1 VTALDLSFADSYSIL
16 SYLSKVA
23 NMPAMLDS
31 YHRIVAA
38 AKNQATWLLL
48 IDSDEFM
55 YAASPSANVA
65 TTLKALVAKH
75 PLAGQV

>member
-1 VTALDLSFADSYSIL
+1 
-16 SYLSKVA
+16 
-23 NMPAMLDS
+23 MPAMLGS

-55 YAASPSANVA
+55 YAASPTANVA
-65 TTLKALVAKH
+65 TTLKALEARH
-75 PLAGQV
+75 PLTGQVDMRGIGSVAVFVFAVLLS